1 MKKVVKFG
9 GSSLASAEQFKKV
22 GKIIR
27 ADESRKFVVP
37 SAPGKRFSNDIKV
50 TDMLY
55 SCYGAAIREKKFVN
69 QLDDIHARYQ
79 EIIDGLNREIEE
91 YYAKKVPL
99 KEGVRSF
106 LEGFREL
113 HIPMVIAT
121 TGDRKNL
128 EEALKRLGIRNL
140 FEGILTCTEMQTD
153 KSKPDIY
160 LAAALQ
166 MDCDPDEVI
175 VFEDAYHAIVTA
187 KKAGF
192 ITVGV
197 YDQAN
202 DRDLAKIWNTADV
215 YLPGYDDFQKFWWS
229 MTEKGEDE
237 V

>member
-1 MKKVVKFG
+1 MVKGIIFDADG
-9 GSSLASAEQFKKV
+9 TLLNSMPIWENLGELYLKSMGIEAKQGLGEVLFTMSLTQ
-22 GKIIR
+22 
-27 ADESRKFVVP
+27 
-37 SAPGKRFSNDIKV
+37 
-50 TDMLY
+50 
-55 SCYGAAIREKKFVN
+55 AAQYLIQEYHLN
-69 QLDDIHARYQ
+69 LTEE

-128 EEALKRLGIRNL
+128 EAALKRLGIRNL

>member
-1 MKKVVKFG
+1 MVKGIIFDADG
-9 GSSLASAEQFKKV
+9 TLLNSMPIWENLGELYLKSMGIEAKQGLGEVLFTMSLLQ
-22 GKIIR
+22 
-27 ADESRKFVVP
+27 
-37 SAPGKRFSNDIKV
+37 
-50 TDMLY
+50 
-55 SCYGAAIREKKFVN
+55 AAQYLIQEYHLN
-69 QLDDIHARYQ
+69 LTEE
-79 EIIDGLNREIEE
+79 EIIDGLNNEIEE

-121 TGDRKNL
+121 TGDRRNL
-128 EEALKRLGIRNL
+128 EAALKRLKIRNL

>member
-1 MKKVVKFG
+1 MVKG
-9 GSSLASAEQFKKV
+9 
-22 GKIIR
+22 IIFD
-27 ADESRKFVVP
+27 ADGTLLNSMPIWENL
-37 SAPGKRFSNDIKV
+37 GE
-50 TDMLY
+50 LY
-55 SCYGAAIREKKFVN
+55 LKSMGIEAKQGLGEVLFTMSPQAAQYLIQEYHLN
-69 QLDDIHARYQ
+69 LTEE
-79 EIIDGLNREIEE
+79 EIIDGLNNEIEE

-121 TGDRKNL
+121 TGDRRNL
-128 EEALKRLGIRNL
+128 EAALKRLKIRNL

>member
-1 MKKVVKFG
+1 MN
-9 GSSLASAEQFKKV
+9 LTE
-22 GKIIR
+22 
-27 ADESRKFVVP
+27 E
-37 SAPGKRFSNDIKV
+37 
-50 TDMLY
+50 
-55 SCYGAAIREKKFVN
+55 
-69 QLDDIHARYQ
+69 

-197 YDQAN
+197 YDQAMIEIWLRYGIRRMYIC
-202 DRDLAKIWNTADV
+202 RDMMIFKNFGGV
-215 YLPGYDDFQKFWWS
+215 
-229 MTEKGEDE
+229 
-237 V
+237 

>member
-1 MKKVVKFG
+1 MVKGIIFDADG
-9 GSSLASAEQFKKV
+9 TLLNSMPIWENLGELYLKSMGIEAKQGLGEVLFTMSLLQA
-22 GKIIR
+22 
-27 ADESRKFVVP
+27 
-37 SAPGKRFSNDIKV
+37 
-50 TDMLY
+50 
-55 SCYGAAIREKKFVN
+55 
-69 QLDDIHARYQ
+69 ARYLIQ
-79 EIIDGLNREIEE
+79 EYHLNLTEEEIIDGLNREIEE

>member
-1 MKKVVKFG
+1 M
-9 GSSLASAEQFKKV
+9 SLPQA
-22 GKIIR
+22 
-27 ADESRKFVVP
+27 
-37 SAPGKRFSNDIKV
+37 
-50 TDMLY
+50 
-55 SCYGAAIREKKFVN
+55 
-69 QLDDIHARYQ
+69 ARYLIQ
-79 EIIDGLNREIEE
+79 EYHLNLTEKEIIDGLNREIEE

>member
-1 MKKVVKFG
+1 MDEVKEMVKGIIFDADG
-9 GSSLASAEQFKKV
+9 TLLNSMPIWENLGELYLKSMGIEAKQGLGEVLFTMSLPQA
-22 GKIIR
+22 
-27 ADESRKFVVP
+27 
-37 SAPGKRFSNDIKV
+37 
-50 TDMLY
+50 
-55 SCYGAAIREKKFVN
+55 
-69 QLDDIHARYQ
+69 ARYLIQ
-79 EIIDGLNREIEE
+79 EYHLNLTEEEIIDGLNREIEE

-121 TGDRKNL
+121 TGDRRNL
-128 EEALKRLGIRNL
+128 EAALKRLGIRNL

>member
-1 MKKVVKFG
+1 MN
-9 GSSLASAEQFKKV
+9 L
-22 GKIIR
+22 
-27 ADESRKFVVP
+27 
-37 SAPGKRFSNDIKV
+37 
-50 TDMLY
+50 T
-55 SCYGAAIREKKFVN
+55 EK
-69 QLDDIHARYQ
+69 

-121 TGDRKNL
+121 TGDRRNL
-128 EEALKRLGIRNL
+128 EAALKRLEIRNL